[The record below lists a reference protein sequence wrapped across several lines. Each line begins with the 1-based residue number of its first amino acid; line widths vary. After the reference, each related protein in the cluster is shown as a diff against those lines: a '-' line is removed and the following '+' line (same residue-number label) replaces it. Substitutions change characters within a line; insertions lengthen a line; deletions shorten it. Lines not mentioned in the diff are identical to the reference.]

1 MRQEGSGGA
10 DTLGDEARSEEKR
23 LRQRYRGLAVAVLAI
38 LPLAGPGVAQEREQA
53 PREGVRLPLLGAER
67 EPIDLLS
74 TPSAEVERRLQEQDQ
89 PQQLLFPLPG
99 LSGNPPAE
107 PSEGGA
113 SADAGEREQEAE
125 AAAEVVEVAQAWVP
139 ASRRGE
145 GVVQGGAA
153 FKNTAD
159 RPHRLERVRT
169 EAAEEAFLHTVD
181 RQAGVRQAQRLRSLY
196 LPPQEQVELR
206 PGGVQLLL
214 VDLRHPLSEGEAVT
228 LELHF
233 EDGSRKR
240 VEAPVRAPS
249 SGR

>member
-1 MRQEGSGGA
+1 M
-10 DTLGDEARSEEKR
+10 
-23 LRQRYRGLAVAVLAI
+23 RQRYRGLAVAVLAI
-38 LPLAGPGVAQEREQA
+38 LPLAGPGVAQEQV

-74 TPSAEVERRLQEQDQ
+74 TPSAEVERRLQEQAQ
-89 PQQLLFPLPG
+89 SQQLLFPLPG
-99 LSGNPPAE
+99 LSGSPLAE

-206 PGGVQLLL
+206 PGGAQLLL

-233 EDGSRKR
+233 DDGSRKR